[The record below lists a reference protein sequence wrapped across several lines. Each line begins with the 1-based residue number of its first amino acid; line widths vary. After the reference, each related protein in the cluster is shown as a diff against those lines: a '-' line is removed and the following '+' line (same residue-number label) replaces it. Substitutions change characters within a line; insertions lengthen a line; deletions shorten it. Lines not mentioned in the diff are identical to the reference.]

1 MLQFSMGIEI
11 SEEEK
16 ESVKDIFDAATEG
29 LLLANDYWSWEREY
43 RSFKAGDTKR
53 LVSSIEVLVRT
64 RSLSIEEAQKVVK
77 EMIIDAESEYV
88 RRRNEMYRLHPNISI
103 KLRRWIETCGLAVSG
118 NHYWCSACPRQ
129 NAWRE
134 EILGMEQIQESSK
147 ALRRKS
153 SISVSDDHVNKKTRR
168 SNGSL
173 TSPPSSIESFVHVH
187 DSSDGPKAVGNGSH
201 KHCEV
206 MNGTK
211 HPDQGHCFQPD
222 EQKPGKVSSRH
233 WYKPDSTALEAPSA
247 YVASLPSKGV
257 RATLIESLN
266 CWLDVPVKS
275 LKVIEVVITLLHDAS
290 LILDDIEDNSPLRRG
305 KAATHTIFGPAQS
318 INSANF
324 MYVKAT
330 QQVRK
335 GLNNPRALDV
345 ILEELEGLYLGQ
357 SWDLYWKHN
366 LVCPS
371 EEEYINMV
379 DNKTGG
385 MFSML
390 MRLMQSE
397 SPLTSTLDF
406 DRLTIL
412 FGRFFQIRDDYMNLG
427 DYADQKGFCEDLDEG
442 KFSYPIVHCL
452 ESHPEF
458 RGHILGIFRQRPAG
472 MSPGFAPL
480 SRESKGHVIACLEAA
495 GAFEATLKCLREL
508 ESELDCEIGKLERAT
523 GETNPMLRLLLAGL
537 STKGL
542 GVTGKKIGKQNGK

>member
-1 MLQFSMGIEI
+1 MLQFSMGMEI

-43 RSFKAGDTKR
+43 RSFKAGNTKK

-77 EMIIDAESEYV
+77 EMIINAENEYV
-88 RRRNEMYRLHPNISI
+88 RRRNEMYQLQPNISI

-129 NAWRE
+129 NAWRGE
-134 EILGMEQIQESSK
+134 VPGMEQIQESSK

-153 SISVSDDHVNKKTRR
+153 SVSISDLHINKKTRR
-168 SNGSL
+168 SNGSS
-173 TSPPSSIESFVHVH
+173 TSPPSSESNVHVH
-187 DSSDGPKAVGNGSH
+187 DSSDGPKIMENGSC
-201 KHCEV
+201 KHRAA

-211 HPDQGHCFQPD
+211 HPDQGRCLESD
-222 EQKPGKVSSRH
+222 EQKPSKVSSRH
-233 WYKPDSTALEAPSA
+233 SYKPDNAALESPSA

-275 LKVIEVVITLLHDAS
+275 LKVIEVVITLLHNAS

-330 QQVRK
+330 QQVQK
-335 GLNNPRALDV
+335 GLNNPQAMDV
-345 ILEELEGLYLGQ
+345 LLEELEGLYLGQ

-390 MRLMQSE
+390 LRLMQSE
-397 SPLTSTLDF
+397 SPLMTTLDF

-412 FGRFFQIRDDYMNLG
+412 FGRFFQIRDDYMNFG
-427 DYADQKGFCEDLDEG
+427 DYTNQKGFCEDLDEG

-458 RGHILGIFRQRPAG
+458 RGHILGIFRQRPASL
-472 MSPGFAPL
+472 SPGSAPL
-480 SRESKGHVIACLEAA
+480 SKESKGHIIACLEAA
-495 GAFEATLKCLREL
+495 GAFEATLECLRGL
-508 ESELDCEIGKLERAT
+508 ESELDCEIGKLECVT

-537 STKGL
+537 SVKGL
-542 GVTGKKIGKQNGK
+542 GVLEKKIAKQNGK